1 MVVGMSPMQLELVE
15 MNHRYDQLGERLA
28 DRQQELKATQGEVK
42 VIADDLQQTLAWLK
56 QQERAIPSLTATMPQ
71 TQDEAA
77 AKVKERQ
84 VRGMLLVVSGTRH
97 WSVKGILQSV
107 RGSQY

>member
-1 MVVGMSPMQLELVE
+1 MQLELVE

-56 QQERAIPSLTATMPQ
+56 QQERSIPSLTAAMPQ

-84 VRGMLLVVSGTRH
+84 VRVMILVVSSTRQCPWLVFVCIH
-97 WSVKGILQSV
+97 TNAGWIF
-107 RGSQY
+107 

>member
-1 MVVGMSPMQLELVE
+1 MQLELVE

-56 QQERAIPSLTATMPQ
+56 QQERSIPSLTAAMPQ

-84 VRGMLLVVSGTRH
+84 VSDGSGCIQH
-97 WSVKGILQSV
+97 AAMFC
-107 RGSQY
+107 